1 MSYCYAPVLVLVR
14 IYEIKKIFKN
24 NKKNECGP
32 WIHEK
37 CLNMSTSTFKYFL
50 ERPAIEWTCPLCSL
64 PRLGD
69 SFFLEDEEIITTEG
83 NYVNQLLLQ
92 PNTNEMKNTKFH
104 SQENMAINN
113 CGQQE
118 FDLPLQEWQEHSNRI
133 LMFQLNINSL
143 QNKFDELELLSD
155 KKKSRIIFL
164 SETRID
170 KS

>member
-1 MSYCYAPVLVLVR
+1 
-14 IYEIKKIFKN
+14 
-24 NKKNECGP
+24 
-32 WIHEK
+32 
-37 CLNMSTSTFKYFL
+37 
-50 ERPAIEWTCPLCSL
+50 
-64 PRLGD
+64 
-69 SFFLEDEEIITTEG
+69 
-83 NYVNQLLLQ
+83 
-92 PNTNEMKNTKFH
+92 
-104 SQENMAINN
+104 MAINN

>member
-50 ERPAIEWTCPLCSL
+50 ERPTIEWTCPLCSL

-69 SFFLEDEEIITTEG
+69 SFFLEDEEIMTTE
-83 NYVNQLLLQ
+83 
-92 PNTNEMKNTKFH
+92 TM
-104 SQENMAINN
+104 
-113 CGQQE
+113 
-118 FDLPLQEWQEHSNRI
+118 
-133 LMFQLNINSL
+133 
-143 QNKFDELELLSD
+143 
-155 KKKSRIIFL
+155 
-164 SETRID
+164 
-170 KS
+170 